1 MYPYQ
6 DAALS
11 VEDRVDDLFAR
22 MTLTERVGQLNQ
34 KLYGFQAYQKT
45 SEGYEIAPDFC
56 REVERWSGIGVLY
69 GLFRA
74 DPWSKRTFENGIL
87 PKDAACVYNMMQR
100 YVIEHSCLG
109 IPMLMSSEAPH
120 GHQALDGRLLP
131 VNLACGCT
139 FNPELIRRAA
149 EGTGKELASQ
159 GVHLA
164 LVSMLDVLRDPRWG
178 RCEECFSEDPYLAA
192 EMAEAVVAG
201 FQQQG
206 VAVVAK
212 HFAAQGQTTGGLN
225 SSPAPIGEQELR
237 EIHLP
242 PMEGAIRAGV
252 KGCMAAY
259 NEIDGVPC
267 HANARLLD
275 DILRKEMG
283 FDGVV
288 MADGTALDQLNALT
302 GDPVQSAA
310 LGLTS
315 GVDIS
320 LWDHAFECL
329 AEAVESG
336 IVAESKLETAVKRVL
351 RLKFQLGLFD
361 QPYVSEEA
369 PVIADAEDA
378 LEIAR
383 QSVVLVKNTGNVLPL
398 SIDSDLF
405 VTGSNANSVY
415 QQLGDYTSPQRPD
428 SVTTVL
434 MGLKRKWRGSV
445 TYSPGCMM
453 RAGTSEQL
461 TEAAELASKADITV
475 VVLGGSSA
483 RESDASMNAAGAFVG
498 SAADNMDCGEGAD
511 VSILE
516 LPRAQIQLLR
526 TLREQGKSVI
536 AIVIG
541 GRPYALEEVEELCDA
556 LLISFYPGPQG
567 GSALAELLCGEVCP
581 SGRLAVS
588 IPSNTGQIP
597 VFYNGKRVFNRS
609 YIDGS
614 GNALYPFGFGLTYG
628 EYRYTSGMLSRTQC
642 NQKEIVSGEVNVSC
656 TIQNLSDRALDIPVQ
671 LYITAL
677 QGTCVPREKQ
687 LRGIQRVHLAPH
699 TDICVRFKVD
709 EVVLAQID
717 SRGSGR
723 YIPKRTRLLIGENGV
738 ALLDC
743 GVIQTE

>member
-6 DAALS
+6 DAALT
-11 VEDRVDDLFAR
+11 VAARVDDLYAR
-22 MTLTERVGQLNQ
+22 MTLTERIGQLNQ
-34 KLYGFQAYQKT
+34 KLYGFQAYRKK
-45 SEGYEIAPDFC
+45 EGEYEIAPEFC

-74 DPWSKRTFENGIL
+74 DPWSKRSFENGIL
-87 PKDAACVYNMMQR
+87 PKDTARVYNMMQR
-100 YVIEHSCLG
+100 YVIEHSRLG

-120 GHQALDGRLLP
+120 GHQALDSRLLP

-139 FNPELIRRAA
+139 FNPELMKGAA

-178 RCEECFSEDPYLAA
+178 RCEECFSEDSYLAS

-206 VAVVAK
+206 IAVVAK

-225 SSPAPIGEQELR
+225 ASPASIGEQELR

-267 HANARLLD
+267 HANARLLN

-288 MADGTALDQLNALT
+288 MADGTALDQLTDLT
-302 GDPVQSAA
+302 GDSVQSAA
-310 LGLTS
+310 LSLAS

-329 AEAVESG
+329 AEAIECGLVPESQ
-336 IVAESKLETAVKRVL
+336 LEEAVKRVL
-351 RLKFQLGLFD
+351 RLKFQMGLFD
-361 QPYVSEEA
+361 QPYVSDASPFSADEE
-369 PVIADAEDA
+369 ES

-383 QSVVLVKNTGNVLPL
+383 QSVVLVKNSGNILPLTKESNVL
-398 SIDSDLF
+398 
-405 VTGSNANSVY
+405 VTGPNADSVY
-415 QQLGDYTSPQRPD
+415 EQLGDYTPPQRPG

-434 MGLKRKWRGSV
+434 KGLKKKWRG
-445 TYSPGCMM
+445 TIRYAPGCML
-453 RAGTSEQL
+453 REGTSSL
-461 TEAAELASKADITV
+461 LSEAAELARNSDVAV

-483 RESDASMNAAGAFVG
+483 RETDVRMNAAGAFIG
-498 SAADNMDCGEGAD
+498 TETNSMDCGEGAD
-511 VSILE
+511 VSVLE
-516 LPRAQIQLLR
+516 LPRVQIQLLR
-526 TLREQGKSVI
+526 TLREQGKPI
-536 AIVIG
+536 IGIVIG
-541 GRPYALEEVEELCDA
+541 GRPYALGEVEELCDA

-567 GSALAELLCGEVCP
+567 GTALAELLCGDVCP
-581 SGRLAVS
+581 SGRLSVS
-588 IPSNTGQIP
+588 IPARTGQIP
-597 VFYNGKRVFNRS
+597 IFYNCKRVFNRS

-614 GNALYPFGFGLTYG
+614 GNALFPFGFGLTYG
-628 EYRYTSGMLSRTQC
+628 QYRYTSSALSCCQC
-642 NQKEIVSGEVNVSC
+642 NEHDLASGKITVSC
-656 TIQNLSDRALDIPVQ
+656 MIKNLSDRDLDIPVQ

-687 LRGIQRVHLAPH
+687 LRRFQRVHLLPYA
-699 TDICVRFKVD
+699 DACVRFTVNN
-709 EVVLAQID
+709 EVLEQID
-717 SRGSGR
+717 CHRGGR
-723 YIPKRTRLLIGENGV
+723 YIPKRTKLWIGENGGT
-738 ALLDC
+738 LLDC
-743 GVIQTE
+743 GILQFC